1 MIEALKA
8 SANGEIKK
16 HLVNI
21 DVYLHNPVGIG
32 EHSNIM
38 AAVEQELDGIA
49 EKRIIVSEFMNDV
62 TIFIFGL
69 SFAAVVGATFAFM
82 WKMTGAVLEDV
93 KKPPKIVHPEM
104 KEVQDGDELLVFKGL
119 EDSDDK

>member
-1 MIEALKA
+1 
-8 SANGEIKK
+8 
-16 HLVNI
+16 
-21 DVYLHNPVGIG
+21 
-32 EHSNIM
+32 
-38 AAVEQELDGIA
+38 
-49 EKRIIVSEFMNDV
+49 MNDV

-104 KEVQDGDELLVFKGL
+104 KEVQDGDELPVFKGL
-119 EDSDDK
+119 EDPDDK